1 MAQARSET
9 TSEARPLR
17 LALNLTD
24 EEMKAVGAL
33 ASMAGYHRDMSRWVE
48 NLVRREI
55 NAKKT
60 ALTMLASAAE

>member
-1 MAQARSET
+1 MAQAKSEGNGV
-9 TSEARPLR
+9 ARPLR
-17 LALNLTD
+17 LLLNLTD

-33 ASMAGYHRDMSRWVE
+33 ASMAGYHRDTSRWVE

-55 NAKKT
+55 KAKET